1 MRPRAWI
8 EPDAPL
14 LRRVAGIVVVAALAA
29 VLVPVLG
36 SNYIVTFS
44 FQFVVWV
51 ALALSWNVFSGNAGY
66 PSFGHGVFFGVGIY
80 ATAAVLE
87 HTDAG
92 FLVAMLVAGLAAG
105 GVALVV
111 GLGVFAS
118 PRFKGDLFGL
128 VTLALAFVVTTVVSN
143 VAFLDGGTGVF
154 VREHTRGLWV
164 GGGIRHVFVVG
175 VALAALAA
183 LVALATSRTRWGTA
197 LRSIRDEEA
206 VAESLGVPTYR
217 YKVLTFAVSGALGG
231 LIGAPQAVYLGYV
244 EVGAVFAL
252 NVPLFVIMMTILGG
266 SARWWGPA
274 IGAAAVVVLREVLL
288 GIGSPELSQIVIG
301 VFLVV
306 VIAVLP
312 QGISGAFDRLRQ
324 PGRSG
329 VRGASGV
336 SR

>member
-1 MRPRAWI
+1 MTAATNASRRRPDGR
-8 EPDAPL
+8 L
-14 LRRVAGIVVVAALAA
+14 LRNAAGIVAVAILAA
-29 VLVPVLG
+29 VLVPALG
-36 SNYIVTFS
+36 TNYIVTFG
-44 FQFVVWV
+44 FQFVVWM

-80 ATAAVLE
+80 AAAAVLR
-87 HTDAG
+87 HTNAP
-92 FLVAMLVAGLAAG
+92 FLVAALVAGLAAG
-105 GVALVV
+105 ALALVV
-111 GLGVFAS
+111 GLAVFAS

-143 VAFLDGGTGVF
+143 VAFLDGGAGVF
-154 VREHTRGLWV
+154 VRDQVSGTWI
-164 GGGIRHVFVVG
+164 GGGIKHVFVVG
-175 VALAALAA
+175 VGVAAIAA

-231 LIGAPQAVYLGYV
+231 LIGAPQAIYLGYV

-252 NVPLFVIMMTILGG
+252 SVPLYVIMMTILGG

-274 IGAAAVVVLREVLL
+274 VGAAAIVAIREGLL

-301 VFLVV
+301 LFLVV

-312 QGISGAFDRLRQ
+312 QGISGLLDRLRLRPRQ
-324 PGRSG
+324 EVAR
-329 VRGASGV
+329 
-336 SR
+336 